1 MAISKTAQDNHETLF
16 PGLKSTLKQTDPEF
30 IEVFDNFTFDEVLKY
45 QDLDLKLRMKLTLA
59 SLIAM
64 QCLNEYKAMLNGALN
79 IGVTPVEVK
88 EIVYQA
94 VPYVGLGKVFD
105 FLHGT
110 NEVFKDRGI
119 DVPLEGQS
127 TTTPETRYD
136 KGLETVRG
144 IVGDTV
150 DNMLANSPENQK
162 HFATFL
168 ADNCFGDYYTRKG
181 LDTKTRELLT
191 FTMLISMG
199 GADPQVKGHIAA
211 NQNVGNDK
219 KTLISAVTV
228 LLPFIGYPRSLT
240 ALSLLNEVIPE
251 PKD

>member
-136 KGLETVRG
+136 K
-144 IVGDTV
+144 D
-150 DNMLANSPENQK
+150 
-162 HFATFL
+162 
-168 ADNCFGDYYTRKG
+168 
-181 LDTKTRELLT
+181 
-191 FTMLISMG
+191 
-199 GADPQVKGHIAA
+199 
-211 NQNVGNDK
+211 
-219 KTLISAVTV
+219 
-228 LLPFIGYPRSLT
+228 
-240 ALSLLNEVIPE
+240 
-251 PKD
+251 